1 MNFSSSKK
9 TSVYIVGHYRA
20 GAADG
25 LAEFNY
31 RTTQLLKEQFSIQFI
46 EFDGS
51 KNSDWYGTETKD
63 EILIHLF
70 GAKGRSKFQ
79 LPIAFQKWL
88 AQLDNSSCIFHL
100 SHIYNIDNYLV
111 SRQLKRLSIS
121 FIITPHDSFV
131 YDPAYIQERPFL
143 KRWYRNVFVSVFDKY
158 VLDNASV
165 VHGISEMCA
174 AYLSNVT
181 KTPVSVVLNQVND
194 MRTPF
199 DITSLKE
206 QVCFIGR
213 FDIFRKGIDI
223 ALTAFHQFKEQS
235 SNATGVKYVLIG
247 PADEQ
252 AAKERESIC
261 QKLGLRIGED
271 VVFTNKIPEA
281 ERNAL
286 LAQSKVYMQLSRTEG
301 FGLSIAQALSCY
313 KPVVTSTQVPIHGK
327 IVAHQ
332 AGFAVNNAEEAAE
345 ALAKIFAL
353 SSDEYIT
360 MAHNAR
366 RCYEQE
372 FHPDIIKPQLV
383 ELYEKAAEA
392 AVKH

>member
-1 MNFSSSKK
+1 MK
-9 TSVYIVGHYRA
+9 TLNLIKSTIYIVGHYRA

-31 RTTQLLKEQFSIQFI
+31 RITQVLRDEFSIQFI
-46 EFDGS
+46 EFDS
-51 KNSDWYGTETKD
+51 TKD
-63 EILIHLF
+63 SNYHNTESKENVLIHVF
-70 GAKGRSKFQ
+70 GAKDRSKFQ
-79 LPIAFQKWL
+79 LPSGFQKWL
-88 AQLDNSSCIFHL
+88 AQVDNTNCVFHL

-111 SRQLKRLSIS
+111 SRQLKRLSIP

-131 YDPAYIQERPFL
+131 YDPAYMQARPLL
-143 KRWYRNVFVSVFDKY
+143 KRWYRNAFVSVFDKY
-158 VLDNASV
+158 VLDNATV

-174 AYLSNVT
+174 AHLGNVT
-181 KTPVSVVLNQVND
+181 KNPVSVVTNQVND
-194 MRTPF
+194 MQIAF
-199 DITSLKE
+199 DAASLKE

-223 ALTAFHQFKEQS
+223 ALDAFHLFKEQS
-235 SNATGVKYVLIG
+235 SNAATVTYVLIG

-252 AAKERESIC
+252 AAKEREAIC
-261 QKLGLRIGED
+261 QRLHLRIGQD
-271 VVFTNKIPEA
+271 VIFTNKIPEP

-313 KPVVTSTQVPIHGK
+313 KPVVVSTQVPIHDK
-327 IVAHQ
+327 IVAHK
-332 AGFAVNNAEEAAE
+332 AGFAVHNADEAAQ
-345 ALAKIFAL
+345 ALTKLFAL
-353 SSDEYIT
+353 SPAEYLA

-372 FHPDIIKPQLV
+372 FHPDVIKPQLV
-383 ELYEKAAEA
+383 GMYEKAAGVA
-392 AVKH
+392 LNS